1 MIHHYYQKSGV
12 AGVEVL
18 SCAGSCEGRSVE
30 VVFCAKTKFWLKSIV
45 LIMSVHTTRIADNIP
60 NFICLTFI
68 NFFSEATER
77 RQVLSWLIQI
87 CVIFIR

>member
-1 MIHHYYQKSGV
+1 M
-12 AGVEVL
+12 
-18 SCAGSCEGRSVE
+18 SVE
-30 VVFCAKTKFWLKSIV
+30 VVFCAKTKFWLKPIV

-87 CVIFIR
+87 YVIFIQ